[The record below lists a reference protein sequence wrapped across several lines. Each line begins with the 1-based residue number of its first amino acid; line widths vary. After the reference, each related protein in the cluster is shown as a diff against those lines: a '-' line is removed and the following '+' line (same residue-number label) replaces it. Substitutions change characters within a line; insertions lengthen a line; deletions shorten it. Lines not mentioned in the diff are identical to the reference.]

1 MDDTAPGS
9 APTTVTAPTT
19 APTTATGLRD
29 DAASRRW
36 RTVWRTH
43 FYAGVVAAPILLLLA
58 ITGLVIL
65 YTQPI
70 TDFARGDITLR
81 TTTGTSQSLSKQ
93 AEAVRTA
100 FPDLAVVAMT
110 TPVDQDHATAFG
122 LSNGRDAYV
131 DPGSLEVLG
140 TRNPAGGVVGLANRL
155 HGFLNN
161 DAVEVSLP
169 TLSGLVGEGPLLGK
183 FSAGDALLEV
193 FGGWALIL
201 ACSGVY
207 LWWPR
212 QRDSG
217 KALFLPRLR
226 KKGRARWRDLHAVP
240 GFLLSF
246 VLVFFIVTGM
256 PWSGYWGGNWAYL
269 AGKITPPV
277 EVTQPV
283 SAIARLG
290 DVDRLGNK
298 LNWPLQDDPI
308 PASAGGSGGSNS
320 SSNAGSASD
329 DEPGHVGHLDEPAPI
344 AGGELTAAQVSLD
357 VVAAAAADEGM
368 QPGYIVIFP
377 EDDMTDAAAPVFGS
391 FALTNPWP
399 SKTQQSLTVYVD
411 QFRGTTLGRT
421 TADDWGGVSK
431 GTDYLVSTHMGTQF
445 GVVNRI
451 VMTFGCVGVTWSI
464 ISATVMYTKRRRAGS
479 LGLPRRPA
487 DIRLAHRLGLIA
499 LVIGI
504 VYPLWG
510 LTALVVMTFDRF
522 VIRRAPR
529 LRVAFGQR

>member
-1 MDDTAPGS
+1 MADNPADA
-9 APTTVTAPTT
+9 TT
-19 APTTATGLRD
+19 APPTPLD
-29 DAASRRW
+29 DSDSRRW
-36 RTVWRTH
+36 RAVWRTH
-43 FYAGVVAAPILLLLA
+43 FYAGVVAAPVLLLLA
-58 ITGLVIL
+58 LTGLVIL

-70 TDFARGDITLR
+70 NDLSSGDVTLR
-81 TTTGTSQSLSKQ
+81 STSGESRSFADQ
-93 AEAVRTA
+93 ADAVRAA
-100 FPDLAVVAMT
+100 FPDLDVVAMT
-110 TPVDQDHATAFG
+110 TPVDDEHATAFG

-140 TRNPAGGVVGLANRL
+140 TRDPAGGVVGLANRL

-161 DAVEVSLP
+161 DSLEVSLP
-169 TLSGLVGEGPLLGK
+169 TLSGLLGDGPIWAK
-183 FSAGDALLEV
+183 FSLGDALLEV
-193 FGGWALIL
+193 FGGWALVL

-212 QRDSG
+212 KRDTG
-217 KALFLPRLR
+217 KALFVPRLR

-246 VLVFFIVTGM
+246 ILLFFIVTGM
-256 PWSGYWGGNWAYL
+256 PWSGYWGGNWAYI
-269 AGKITPPV
+269 AGRITPPT
-277 EVTQPV
+277 EVTQPT

-298 LNWPLQDDPI
+298 INWPLQDDPV
-308 PASAGGSGGSNS
+308 PASAAGAGAEDGSENGTG
-320 SSNAGSASD
+320 D
-329 DEPGHVGHLDEPAPI
+329 DAGHVGHLDEPAVVPD
-344 AGGELTAAQVSLD
+344 GGLTAAQVSLD
-357 VVAAAAADEGM
+357 LVVAAARDEGM
-368 QPGYIVIFP
+368 QPGYTVIFP
-377 EDDMTDAAAPVFGS
+377 EDDLSDPAAPVYGS
-391 FALTNPWP
+391 FALANPWP

-411 QFRGTTLGRT
+411 QFRGTTLGRP

-445 GVVNRI
+445 GLLNRI
-451 VMTFGCVGVTWSI
+451 VMTLGCVGVVWSI
-464 ISATVMYTKRRRAGS
+464 ISAIVMYTKRRRAGS

-487 DIRLAHRLGLIA
+487 DIRLAHRLGIIA

-510 LTALVVMTFDRF
+510 VTALAVLAFDHF
-522 VIRRAPR
+522 VIRRTAR